1 MSLLDG
7 QASVN
12 WVNLVIQG
20 PLVETQSE
28 APNDVTNWIRTER
41 RSLTQ
46 IRISQ
51 KTQYELGAHLLILTK
66 ISGLE
71 QSYRLCILLFYT
83 LLDLSSKYLWW
94 QWQLAKATDSKK
106 G

>member
-28 APNDVTNWIRTER
+28 APNDATNWIRTEG

-51 KTQYELGAHLLILTK
+51 KTQYGLGAHLLIFDNDIGSRTK
-66 ISGLE
+66 
-71 QSYRLCILLFYT
+71 
-83 LLDLSSKYLWW
+83 LSLMYLIV
-94 QWQLAKATDSKK
+94 LHLVRFI
-106 G
+106 

>member
-51 KTQYELGAHLLILTK
+51 KTQYGLGTYLLIFDKDIGSRTK
-66 ISGLE
+66 
-71 QSYRLCILLFYT
+71 
-83 LLDLSSKYLWW
+83 LSLMYLIV
-94 QWQLAKATDSKK
+94 LHLVRFI
-106 G
+106 